1 MGMPRRYHVYPPD
14 FQVLNVMS
22 TAGASILA
30 VGYLLPLVYL
40 IWSLRYGAVA
50 GANPWGAR
58 GLEWET
64 PSPPPTDN
72 FERVPMVTEG
82 AYAYEKDPEEIYT
95 FRKPAHV

>member
-1 MGMPRRYHVYPPD
+1 
-14 FQVLNVMS
+14 
-22 TAGASILA
+22 
-30 VGYLLPLVYL
+30 LLPLVYL

-58 GLEWET
+58 GLEWQT
-64 PSPPPTDN
+64 PSPPPTSN
-72 FERVPMVTEG
+72 FDRPPVVTEG